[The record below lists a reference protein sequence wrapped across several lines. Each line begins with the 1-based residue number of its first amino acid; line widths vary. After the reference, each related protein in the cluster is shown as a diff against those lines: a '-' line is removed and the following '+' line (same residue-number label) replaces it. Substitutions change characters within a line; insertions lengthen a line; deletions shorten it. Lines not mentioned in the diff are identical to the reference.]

1 MLYDAASEPAAGTV
15 SALRAAYDEQL
26 AAVFELTDVETAAAE
41 TGIAPETLAAIDA
54 GESPNVTVQEAA
66 AILALDPERPDA
78 DAIVY
83 ELRDHLLMGMTT
95 GVLDVDTIASRISV
109 DLTGQEVQ
117 QALEGRTEMTLDQL
131 AAIQHVIETQNDRS

>member
-26 AAVFELTDVETAAAE
+26 AAVLESTDVEAAASE
-41 TGIAPETLAAIDA
+41 TGIAAETLAAIAA
-54 GESPNVTVQEAA
+54 GESPELTVREAVA
-66 AILALDPERPDA
+66 VLALDPERPDA

-95 GVLDVDTIASRISV
+95 GVLDVDTIASRIAI

-117 QALEGRTEMTLDQL
+117 QALEGRTEMTLDHL
-131 AAIQHVIETQNDRS
+131 AAIQHVIETQNDST

>member
-26 AAVFELTDVETAAAE
+26 AAVFESTDVETAAAE

-54 GESPNVTVQEAA
+54 GESPEVTVREAA

-131 AAIQHVIETQNDRS
+131 AAIQHVIETQNDKK